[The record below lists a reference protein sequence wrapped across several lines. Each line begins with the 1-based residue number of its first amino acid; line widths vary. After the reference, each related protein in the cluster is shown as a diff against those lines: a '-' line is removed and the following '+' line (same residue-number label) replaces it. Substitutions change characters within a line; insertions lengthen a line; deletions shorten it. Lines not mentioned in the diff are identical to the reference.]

1 MAALDSASRTACHSR
16 RDLAN
21 ETPMAAQ
28 PPSPAARSRA
38 AAYLSLVFGA
48 AAAVV
53 FLWFLYKVM
62 SAVLILF
69 FALVVTIALA
79 APVRWFMRRGLKRKA
94 AAALTF
100 ALFLGTVVTLSALII
115 PKVASQIVLL
125 VKGFPKLVADLNA
138 QVAALF
144 VRYPEL
150 QGLMAADAEALDGVV
165 PSPAQLFGGAL
176 GISLSLLAFIALLV
190 VFLSFVLYT
199 LLDPMP
205 VLRGYLGSL
214 PADYRRQGARALA
227 RASRAVVGW
236 TKASLILG
244 IIEGVAVFIFLTLM
258 DVPGALVWAA
268 LAFFA
273 EFIPRIGGYVMAA
286 PPILISVTIG
296 PMTAVWVALFYLVSN
311 ELLGNV
317 VAPRI
322 RGTTMQLHPVLL
334 LFFTL
339 AFALAFGLLGAVVA
353 TPAAAFFSAYYGEFY
368 LKRGAATA

>member
-1 MAALDSASRTACHSR
+1 MAAL
-16 RDLAN
+16 
-21 ETPMAAQ
+21 

-53 FLWFLYKVM
+53 VLWFLYKVM
-62 SAVLILF
+62 TAVLILF
-69 FALVVTIALA
+69 FALVVTIALG
-79 APVRWFMRRGLKRKA
+79 APVRWFVRRGMKRKA
-94 AAALTF
+94 AAGLTF
-100 ALFLGTVVTLSALII
+100 FLFLGTVVALSALII
-115 PKVASQIVLL
+115 PRVASQVVLL
-125 VKGFPKLVADLNA
+125 VKGLPNLIAQLNA
-138 QVAALF
+138 QIAALF

-150 QGLMAADAEALDGVV
+150 QGMFAADTQALDGVV
-165 PSPAQLFGGAL
+165 PSPGSLFGGAL
-176 GISLSLLAFIALLV
+176 GVSLSLLAFVALLV

-214 PADYRRQGARALA
+214 PTDYRRQGARALA

-244 IIEGVAVFIFLTLM
+244 IIEAVAVFIFLTIM

-286 PPILISVTIG
+286 PPVLISLTIG
-296 PMTAVWVALFYLVSN
+296 PMTALWVALFYLVSN
-311 ELLGNV
+311 EILGNV
-317 VAPRI
+317 FAPRI

-368 LKRGAATA
+368 LKRRPATA